1 MTCVMPGSLST
12 RFGPRLDV
20 RDLFADERD
29 RLIAVLDGLD
39 ASRWRAA
46 TVCPGWT
53 VKDIAAHV
61 LGDDLGRLARTRDGF
76 SGVGPRDGE
85 GLPRFID
92 RINDEWVVAA
102 RRLSPQLLVASL
114 RWTGAQVADMW
125 RSLPLDESGE
135 PVSWA
140 GPEPAP
146 VWLDAARDFTEYW
159 VHQQQIREG
168 VGRPLL
174 LDPHVV
180 GVVVDTFMRALG
192 HTLRAQER
200 PAGTRFTLMV
210 DGPGGGQWTVERDA
224 GGWGFVP
231 PEPNADNIVTIDVDT
246 AWRLCTRGIEP
257 DAARSRASITGD
269 EALGHAAL
277 EIVSIIRTA

>member
-1 MTCVMPGSLST
+1 M
-12 RFGPRLDV
+12 
-20 RDLFADERD
+20 A
-29 RLIAVLDGLD
+29 
-39 ASRWRAA
+39 
-46 TVCPGWT
+46 
-53 VKDIAAHV
+53 
-61 LGDDLGRLARTRDGF
+61 
-76 SGVGPRDGE
+76 
-85 GLPRFID
+85 
-92 RINDEWVVAA
+92 
-102 RRLSPQLLVASL
+102 
-114 RWTGAQVADMW
+114 
-125 RSLPLDESGE
+125 SLPLDESGE

-200 PAGTRFTLMV
+200 PAGTRFTLVV

-257 DAARSRASITGD
+257 MRPGAEPPSRETKPSATPHSRSSRSSGPHNA
-269 EALGHAAL
+269 
-277 EIVSIIRTA
+277 